1 MSHHKRNRERGAAV
15 VEMAF
20 VAPFLIIL
28 LLGVVEFGWK
38 FGEYNEV
45 RHATREAARFAA
57 VSEPDLDGD
66 SDFDSD
72 DIVQAVCD
80 SLNLSG
86 AGTVDIDID
95 LGGTGQIGDQSEI
108 TVTLDVD
115 SLTGAPLITPFL
127 PSSLSNEVTFRLEQP
142 ATWSDLTVT
151 NQC

>member
-1 MSHHKRNRERGAAV
+1 MFRNRNREKGAAV

-20 VAPFLIIL
+20 VAPILIIL

-45 RHATREAARFAA
+45 RHAAREAARFAA

-66 SDFDSD
+66 SDFDATD
-72 DIVQAVCD
+72 VVTAVCD

-86 AGTVDIDID
+86 AGTVDIELD
-95 LGGTGQIGDQSEI
+95 LGGTGMIGDQSQIE
-108 TVTLDVD
+108 VTLDVD

-142 ATWSDLTVT
+142 ATWSDVTVYG
-151 NQC
+151 QC